1 MAVALALLL
10 GMIAQT
16 VAHHLRVPGIVMLLA
31 MGLFAGPDILGVI
44 RPGSLGTA
52 LNILTGFAV
61 AVILFEGGMNLKFAR
76 LKRERKSIRQ
86 LILYGGLITIAGGA
100 VAARYILQWPWQTAV
115 LFGTLVMVTGPTVI
129 NPLLKRLKVKQSVST
144 LLEAEGVLIDAIGAV
159 TATLALEIALSPAH
173 GTPLVWVWHLVA
185 RIGFGMLFGALASMA
200 LTQLFKVRGLI
211 PEGTEN
217 VFTLCIVLA
226 LFQGTNE
233 IMPESGIAAVTTAGI
248 IMGNFSTYARRD
260 LLEFKEGLTV
270 MLIGMLFV
278 LLAADVRISH
288 IIGLG
293 WPAMLVVGVLVFI
306 VRPLAVF
313 AGTYFSDL
321 GWRERVFMSWI
332 GPRGIVAA
340 AVASLFAAQLSA
352 RGIAGGY
359 EVRALVF
366 LVITVTVVLAG
377 LTGGRVADMLGL
389 RRPSH
394 AGWVVLG
401 ANGLAR
407 AVARLLKESG
417 QEVVCID
424 SNAEHC
430 HAAEED
436 CTRVIYGNGLRAR
449 YLKRSE
455 IGTRSGALSVTPN
468 DEVNYLFLQNVRT
481 ETREISLFCALQS
494 EGTSLTRKMIHHE
507 GGQILFGAPVDV
519 EMWSHRLKRK
529 QVGLQ
534 VWKYTGKELEN
545 KSNGKALET
554 GEYSGNKMVF
564 AVIGHDGKS
573 VPFSDAS
580 QVLAGDLGYFL
591 IFLKEAET
599 AEKFLLNAGWVQ
611 EINTTEKYF
620 TTSACHL
627 REAK

>member
-1 MAVALALLL
+1 MAVALALVL

-31 MGLFAGPDILGVI
+31 IGMFAGPDILGLI
-44 RPGSLGTA
+44 RPGSLGPA

-61 AVILFEGGMNLKFAR
+61 AVILFEGGMNLKFVR
-76 LKRERKSIRQ
+76 LKREHKSIRQ
-86 LILYGGLITIAGGA
+86 LIFYGGLITVIGGA
-100 VAARYILQWPWQTAV
+100 IAARYILAWPWQTAV

-129 NPLLKRLKVKQSVST
+129 NPLLKRLKVKQSVAT

-159 TATLALEIALSPAH
+159 TATVALEVALSPAH
-173 GTPLVWVWHLVA
+173 GSPLLWVWYMVS
-185 RIGFGMLFGALASMA
+185 RIGFGMLFGVLTSMA

-217 VFTLCIVLA
+217 VFTLCVVLA
-226 LFQGTNE
+226 LFQGSNE

-248 IMGNFSTYARRD
+248 VMGNFSTYARQE

-288 IIGLG
+288 IIELG
-293 WPAMLVVGVLVFI
+293 WPAVFVVGALIFL

-321 GWRERVFMSWI
+321 EWRERLFMSWI

-340 AVASLFAAQLSA
+340 AVASLFASELSA
-352 RGIAGGY
+352 KGIAGGY
-359 EVRALVF
+359 ELRALVF
-366 LVITVTVVLAG
+366 LVITVTVILAG
-377 LTGGRVADMLGL
+377 LTGGMVASVLGL
-389 RRPSH
+389 KRPSQ
-394 AGWVVLG
+394 AGWVILG

-407 AVARLLKESG
+407 GIARILKESG
-417 QEVVCID
+417 QEVICID
-424 SNAEHC
+424 SNADHC
-430 HAAEED
+430 MAAEED

-455 IGTRSGALSVTPN
+455 IDTRTGALSLTPN

-481 ETREISLFCALQS
+481 ETREPALYCALQS
-494 EGTSLTRKMIHHE
+494 ESTSLTRKMIHHE
-507 GGQILFGAPVDV
+507 GGRILFGAPVEV
-519 EMWSHRLKRK
+519 EAWSHRLRRQ

-534 VWKYTGKELEN
+534 VWKFVDDEN
-545 KSNGKALET
+545 ENRNKTLKAE
-554 GEYSGNKMVF
+554 EYSGNKMVLT
-564 AVIGHDGKS
+564 VIGHGEKL
-573 VPFSDAS
+573 VPFSDTS
-580 QVLAGDLGYFL
+580 QITSGDDGYFL
-591 IFLKEAET
+591 VFLKEAE
-599 AEKFLLNAGWVQ
+599 AVEKFLRDAGWVM
-611 EINTTEKYF
+611 EKRTAEEYF
-620 TTSACHL
+620 TTSTCHL
-627 REAK
+627 RVSGNA